1 MRKKKYFLNLVS
13 CINETN
19 KKAQISK
26 SCGFPGTRA
35 LIIGIMMETNGGFFF
50 VFLWRALDHQYI
62 FPMFVY
68 QWPMPQKWDTAYLPS
83 MAKFSQPTER
93 IVSKFLLTL
102 FSTSLGYNPLV
113 TIRMTKNGADWT
125 DILNLT
131 LFWNVSN
138 ISRLIKFRNVW
149 GKASRLINRIS
160 SKTNPLTDP
169 YELNMSS
176 GASTC
181 LFWAI
186 CVKNHIQLTINIQ
199 WTTCFQVGIC
209 NLNFIFDSFF

>member
-1 MRKKKYFLNLVS
+1 
-13 CINETN
+13 
-19 KKAQISK
+19 
-26 SCGFPGTRA
+26 
-35 LIIGIMMETNGGFFF
+35 
-50 VFLWRALDHQYI
+50 
-62 FPMFVY
+62 
-68 QWPMPQKWDTAYLPS
+68 

-125 DILNLT
+125 DTLNLT

-138 ISRLIKFRNVW
+138 INRLIKFRNVW

-160 SKTNPLTDP
+160 SKHNPLTDP

-209 NLNFIFDSFF
+209 NLNFIFDSFLSSAFHFFKLVNHFLQAKQHFS